1 MRVFSVILLVTL
13 SGLQGITGDFMIGKT
28 PPAEFDILEL
38 NGHHLPGDAAK
49 ICDAHPICAGFT
61 YRGLLD
67 NAKFP
72 DKTYETY
79 FFRFIHFVDGDRDYA
94 NWVTYRTKKP
104 YGERT
109 SVNFGNYRKVLV
121 SSFVFLLMNLLVVI
135 VKYLST
141 IGNGSLKI
149 DLF

>member
-1 MRVFSVILLVTL
+1 M
-13 SGLQGITGDFMIGKT
+13 
-28 PPAEFDILEL
+28 
-38 NGHHLPGDAAK
+38 
-49 ICDAHPICAGFT
+49 
-61 YRGLLD
+61 
-67 NAKFP
+67 
-72 DKTYETY
+72 
-79 FFRFIHFVDGDRDYA
+79 
-94 NWVTYRTKKP
+94 TYRTKKP